1 MIVAGTKNLAL
12 VWHRKRPHLYQY
24 VFRGHK
30 DVVTAI
36 EWDNTFNYLITG
48 SKDKRVVIQEIAGG
62 YRPHANLNTTAIDFN
77 VYEDLAQV
85 DDIIGTRDPE
95 RFLKDLDGG
104 SVGGGKRSQRDATT
118 RHPLSGAVEVQP
130 MISVHRE
137 NNNVSNFEYFSENYV
152 WHSFPVDTMCALN
165 AEVARDVGLEDLAM
179 TWDSLEK
186 LYHEYVAS
194 LP

>member
-1 MIVAGTKNLAL
+1 MDWHPHNQNLFVCGSLEGQVRIFDISTPKLPKQSLESLDKVHTVRWWPWSKDMIVAGTKNLAL

-62 YRPHANLNTTAIDFN
+62 YRPQANLNTTAIDFN

-85 DDIIGTRDPE
+85 DDIIGSRDPE
-95 RFLKDLDGG
+95 RFLKDLEG
-104 SVGGGKRSQRDATT
+104 GGGKRS
-118 RHPLSGAVEVQP
+118 
-130 MISVHRE
+130 
-137 NNNVSNFEYFSENYV
+137 
-152 WHSFPVDTMCALN
+152 
-165 AEVARDVGLEDLAM
+165 
-179 TWDSLEK
+179 
-186 LYHEYVAS
+186 
-194 LP
+194 